1 VQLKGNSRLLL
12 FPFWEVF
19 TCGATS
25 SEGSFYRG
33 SQCCWDSAF
42 FLFLVVTIAPGS
54 PVTHLRG
61 VPNLDTS
68 VIEQRK
74 AQLGIDQPF
83 LVQYVRWLG
92 RILRFDLGLSFD
104 SARRP
109 VADLI
114 KERMP
119 ATITLSVAS
128 IILGWGIGI
137 PVGILSARYQYSVF
151 DYVITFLAF
160 VGISI
165 PSFFF
170 GLILLYVFALK
181 LNVLPAGGFFL
192 AGEVR
197 TLAGFIS
204 YLLLPALT
212 LGLGSIAGV
221 ARYMR
226 ASLLE
231 VINQDYLRTARAKG
245 LSERI
250 VVYKHALRN
259 ALLPILTLLGFMIP
273 SIFSGAVIVE
283 SIFAWPGLGS
293 LAIQAVNE
301 RNYPVIMGINM
312 MFAVLIFFGSIIAD
326 ISYAFADPRIRY
338 E

>member
-1 VQLKGNSRLLL
+1 MWRYILRRIFLQGIPVLLG
-12 FPFWEVF
+12 F
-19 TCGATS
+19 S
-25 SEGSFYRG
+25 
-33 SQCCWDSAF
+33 F

-109 VADLI
+109 VVDLI

>member
-1 VQLKGNSRLLL
+1 MWRYIMRRIFLQGIPVLLG
-12 FPFWEVF
+12 F
-19 TCGATS
+19 
-25 SEGSFYRG
+25 SFLLY
-33 SQCCWDSAF
+33 
-42 FLFLVVTIAPGS
+42 LVITIAPGS

-61 VPNLDTS
+61 VPNLDSS

-74 AQLGIDQPF
+74 AQLGLDQPF
-83 LVQYVRWLG
+83 IVQYLNWLG
-92 RILRFDLGLSFD
+92 RVLRFDLGLSFD

-119 ATITLSVAS
+119 ATITLSLAS
-128 IILGWGIGI
+128 IVLGWGIGI
-137 PVGILSARYQYSVF
+137 PIGILSARYQYSVF
-151 DYVITFLAF
+151 DYAITFFAF

-181 LNVLPAGGFFL
+181 LNVLPAGGFFM
-192 AGEVR
+192 AGEAR
-197 TLAGFIS
+197 TLAGYVS
-204 YLLLPALT
+204 YLLLPSLT
-212 LGLGSIAGV
+212 LGLASIAGV

-245 LSERI
+245 LPESL

-273 SIFSGAVIVE
+273 GIFSGAVIVE

-301 RNYPVIMGINM
+301 RNYPVIMGIDM
-312 MFAVLIFFGSIIAD
+312 MFAVLIFLGSIVAD
-326 ISYAFADPRIRY
+326 ISYALADPRIRY

>member
-1 VQLKGNSRLLL
+1 MWRYILRRIFVQGIPVLLG
-12 FPFWEVF
+12 F
-19 TCGATS
+19 S
-25 SEGSFYRG
+25 
-33 SQCCWDSAF
+33 F
-42 FLFLVVTIAPGS
+42 FLYLVVTLAPGS

-61 VPNLDTS
+61 VPNLDS
-68 VIEQRK
+68 AVIEQRK

-83 LVQYVRWLG
+83 LVQYLQWLG
-92 RILRFDLGLSFD
+92 RIVRGDLGLSFD

-119 ATITLSVAS
+119 ATITLSLAS

-137 PVGILSARYQYSVF
+137 PVGILSARYQYSIL
-151 DYVITFLAF
+151 DYLITFFAF

-192 AGEVR
+192 AGEVK
-197 TLAGFIS
+197 TLAGYIS
-204 YLLLPALT
+204 YLCLPTLT

-245 LSERI
+245 LAERI
-250 VVYKHALRN
+250 VIYKHALRN

-312 MFAVLIFFGSIIAD
+312 MFAVLIFLGSIIAD

-338 E
+338 D

>member
-1 VQLKGNSRLLL
+1 MWRYILRRIFVQGIPVLLG
-12 FPFWEVF
+12 F
-19 TCGATS
+19 S
-25 SEGSFYRG
+25 
-33 SQCCWDSAF
+33 F
-42 FLFLVVTIAPGS
+42 FLYLVVTLAPGS

-61 VPNLDTS
+61 VPNLDS
-68 VIEQRK
+68 AVIEQRK

-83 LVQYVRWLG
+83 LVQYLQWLG
-92 RILRFDLGLSFD
+92 RICRGDLGLSFD
-104 SARRP
+104 SARRR

-119 ATITLSVAS
+119 ATITLSLAS

-137 PVGILSARYQYSVF
+137 PVGILSARYQYSIL
-151 DYVITFLAF
+151 DYLITFFAF

-165 PSFFF
+165 PSFFWLNPALCF
-170 GLILLYVFALK
+170 RLEAERFARGRLLPRGGGKNPGGLH
-181 LNVLPAGGFFL
+181 
-192 AGEVR
+192 
-197 TLAGFIS
+197 
-204 YLLLPALT
+204 LLLCLPTLT

-245 LSERI
+245 LAERI
-250 VVYKHALRN
+250 VIYKHALRN

-293 LAIQAVNE
+293 WPSK
-301 RNYPVIMGINM
+301 R
-312 MFAVLIFFGSIIAD
+312 
-326 ISYAFADPRIRY
+326 
-338 E
+338 

>member
-1 VQLKGNSRLLL
+1 MWRYILRRIFVQGIPVLLG
-12 FPFWEVF
+12 F
-19 TCGATS
+19 S
-25 SEGSFYRG
+25 
-33 SQCCWDSAF
+33 F
-42 FLFLVVTIAPGS
+42 FLYLVVTLAPGS

-61 VPNLDTS
+61 VPNLDSS

-83 LVQYVRWLG
+83 LVQYLQWLG
-92 RILRFDLGLSFD
+92 RIVRGDLGLSFD

-119 ATITLSVAS
+119 ATITLSLAS

-137 PVGILSARYQYSVF
+137 PVGILSARYQYSIL
-151 DYVITFLAF
+151 DYLITFFAF

-192 AGEVR
+192 AGEVK
-197 TLAGFIS
+197 TLAGYIS
-204 YLLLPALT
+204 YLCLPALT

-245 LSERI
+245 LAERI
-250 VVYKHALRN
+250 VIYKHALRN

-312 MFAVLIFFGSIIAD
+312 MFAVLIFLGSIIAD

-338 E
+338 D